1 MDQSSQSQV
10 DRAAHSRSDPQPL
23 VPHGWLRALLCVIL
37 WLFGMIGLTIVVAVG
52 VGVYVAVTDGEPPSA
67 EAFQDLSSL
76 SLGVL
81 AVIQVLSFALTM
93 AVVWPLRRFV
103 DRRSLRS
110 LGLTV
115 RGYGAHLVHGMAWGV
130 GLIVFGFV
138 VLRALGALTVVP
150 DHDAIGLPSF
160 LGYLA
165 VLTLAALTEELL
177 FRGYLLSNLM
187 ESMHHWLALLLS
199 ALVFAAFHLL
209 NANISLLSVINLVL
223 AGVVLGVYYIRRRN
237 LWFSIAMHLTWNLFQ
252 GPVFGF
258 EVSGI
263 ECPSL
268 IGHRVS
274 GSEVLTGGEFGL
286 EGSILTTVFLIVAT
300 VLISL
305 QFRGEGSDAVL
316 TGSNHGPNHQPL

>member
-10 DRAAHSRSDPQPL
+10 DRDVLRRVDPQPL
-23 VPHGWLRALLCVIL
+23 VPSGWLRALLCVIA
-37 WLFGMIGLTIVVAVG
+37 WVFGMIGLTIVVVAAV
-52 VGVYVAVTDGEPPSA
+52 VVYAAVTDGEPPSA

-76 SLGVL
+76 GLGAL
-81 AVIQVLSFALTM
+81 AVIQVLSFALTL

-110 LGLTV
+110 LGLTL
-115 RGYGAHLVHGMAWGV
+115 RGYRAHLVQGMAWGV
-130 GLIVFGFV
+130 GSIVFGFV
-138 VLRALGALTVVP
+138 VLRASGALTVVP

-165 VLTLAALTEELL
+165 VLSLVAFTEELM

-209 NANISLLSVINLVL
+209 NANISMLSVINLVL
-223 AGVVLGVYYIRRRN
+223 AGVVLGVYYIYRRN
-237 LWFSIAMHLTWNLFQ
+237 LWFGIGMHLTWNLFQ

-263 ECPSL
+263 ESPSL

-274 GSEVLTGGEFGL
+274 GSEVLTGGDFGL
-286 EGSILTTVFLIVAT
+286 EGSILTTVFLIVAA
-300 VLISL
+300 VVISL
-305 QFRGEGSDAVL
+305 QFRGRGSEAL
-316 TGSNHGPNHQPL
+316 EPQPDSSD